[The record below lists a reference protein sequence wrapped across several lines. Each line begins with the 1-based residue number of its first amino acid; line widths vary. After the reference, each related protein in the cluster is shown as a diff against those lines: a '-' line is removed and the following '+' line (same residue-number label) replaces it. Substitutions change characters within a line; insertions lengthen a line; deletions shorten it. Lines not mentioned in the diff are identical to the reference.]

1 MPRPQLHTDGQWGA
15 SPQRLSLGKTSP
27 HHSPHPSPVSLSLRR
42 RERGLVGELRT
53 YWLGGGGCKQ
63 DLLTKRKH
71 NDQFPGTLDTTV
83 ESLLALCLEMCQP
96 WVHSEC
102 WIQALP
108 SGTTQPGG
116 EDGKEQIP
124 ASWAGTATEQSPGG
138 GGSLE
143 LWLLTQT
150 EQGKGVG

>member
-1 MPRPQLHTDGQWGA
+1 M
-15 SPQRLSLGKTSP
+15 
-27 HHSPHPSPVSLSLRR
+27 
-42 RERGLVGELRT
+42 
-53 YWLGGGGCKQ
+53 
-63 DLLTKRKH
+63 TKRKH

-116 EDGKEQIP
+116 EDGKESIP
-124 ASWAGTATEQSPGG
+124 ASWAGTVVEQSPGG

-150 EQGKGVG
+150 EQGKGGRIIREARQKGRKGVPGRENSVCEGN